1 MKKLLNDLKLKLAWF
16 ISYFTNKPIPIGTSP
31 SLPTDYIELTSQDTV
46 AKRPFLSIV
55 PNGDP
60 VLTEEIPVSNLGDG
74 VNERVVRIKFAGRVR
89 SVGAKTDAAFLD
101 VVSVLTESI
110 HPGTLYPTPIPL
122 TPKAHIFSLLS
133 TMVRVDGTEHTV
145 GIEGT
150 NISLVMDDN
159 VYKIIFEGK

>member
-16 ISYFTNKPIPIGTSP
+16 ISHFTNKPIPIGTSA
-31 SLPTDYIELTSQDTV
+31 SIPTDYMALTQQDAV
-46 AKRPFLSIV
+46 EKRPFLKIV
-55 PNGDP
+55 PAGEP
-60 VLTEEIPVSNLGDG
+60 VLTEEVPVSNLGDG

-122 TPKAHIFSLLS
+122 TPKANIFSLLS
-133 TMVRVDGTEHTV
+133 TMVRADGTEHTV

-150 NISLVMDDN
+150 NISLVMDDS

>member
-1 MKKLLNDLKLKLAWF
+1 MKKLLNDLKLLVLQL
-16 ISYFTNKPIPIGTSP
+16 ISRFTDKPIPIGTSV
-31 SLPTDYIELTSQDTV
+31 SIPTDYMALTQQDAV
-46 AKRPFLSIV
+46 EKRPFLKIV
-55 PNGDP
+55 PTGEP
-60 VLTEEIPVSNLGDG
+60 VLAEEVPVSNLGDG

-122 TPKAHIFSLLS
+122 TPKANIFSLLS
-133 TMVRVDGTEHTV
+133 TMVRADGTEHTV

-150 NISLVMDDN
+150 NISLVMDDS
-159 VYKIIFEGK
+159 VYKNIFEGK